1 MKTIIPTSWNMIY
14 SIIDEYM
21 TDELARDLYPDN
33 VVMYY
38 DDRHF
43 VDWSGYI
50 VNDGVYK
57 FYNRDTMLKFMRN
70 YGITCGCERRTVNNK
85 VKFFYNNKEM
95 TEQQYN
101 FIRKR
106 ADSLGYRNNKGCEC
120 GKNQG

>member
-1 MKTIIPTSWNMIY
+1 MKKIIPTSWNMICP
-14 SIIDEYM
+14 ILDEYM

-33 VVMYY
+33 IVMYY
-38 DDRHF
+38 DDRNF
-43 VDWSGYI
+43 IDWSGYV

-70 YGITCGCERRTVNNK
+70 YGITCGCERRTINNK

>member
-1 MKTIIPTSWNMIY
+1 MKTIIPTSWNMICP
-14 SIIDEYM
+14 IIAEYM
-21 TDELARDLYPDN
+21 TDETVRILYPDN
-33 VVMYY
+33 IVMYY
-38 DDRHF
+38 DDRNF
-43 VDWSGYI
+43 VDWSGYV

-70 YGITCGCERRTVNNK
+70 YGITCGCERRTINNK

>member
-1 MKTIIPTSWNMIY
+1 MKTIIPTSWNMICP
-14 SIIDEYM
+14 IIAEYM
-21 TDELARDLYPDN
+21 TDETVRILYPDN
-33 VVMYY
+33 IVMYY
-38 DDRHF
+38 DDRNF
-43 VDWSGYI
+43 VDWSGYV

-106 ADSLGYRNNKGCEC
+106 ADSLGYNNNKGCEC

>member
-1 MKTIIPTSWNMIY
+1 MKTIIPTSWNMICP
-14 SIIDEYM
+14 IIAEYM
-21 TDELARDLYPDN
+21 TDETVRILYPDN
-33 VVMYY
+33 IVMYY
-38 DDRHF
+38 DDRNF
-43 VDWSGYI
+43 VDWSGYV

-70 YGITCGCERRTVNNK
+70 YGITCGCERRIINNK

-106 ADSLGYRNNKGCEC
+106 ADSLGYNNNKGCEC